1 MSYTKRLLDAEL
13 DQLDPHEEDRKI
25 DEGRRYVEVDI
36 LGQKIM
42 AEDVTIADGMV
53 YEPTVEQ
60 RKLALVNRVKEFAP
74 DWHEMT
80 TSELLHLMAAS
91 QLTLTRDANMYVRQ
105 ECNA

>member
-1 MSYTKRLLDAEL
+1 MGYNKNQWIEEMDR
-13 DQLDPHEEDRKI
+13 LDPHEEDRKI

-36 LGQKIM
+36 FGQKVM
-42 AEDVTIADGMV
+42 AEDVTIADDMV

-80 TSELLHLMAAS
+80 TSELLHLMAVS
-91 QLTLTRDANMYVRQ
+91 KVTFTPDAELYVRQ
-105 ECNA
+105 ECNV

>member
-1 MSYTKRLLDAEL
+1 MGWNKNQWIEEMDRI
-13 DQLDPHEEDRKI
+13 DPHEEDRKI